1 MSEALY
7 DSEAALQ
14 YEAPPELPVDI
25 LAVGYGEA
33 EAAPSLVP
41 TVEVTWAYRGRPGTF
56 TSVMSK
62 VGNWYGGMDAL
73 LRLRV
78 WDVERV
84 YAALGGW
91 PAPTPLPTDYTPPPG
106 VVFVPDLAPGAI
118 LPPGVIGQG

>member
-7 DSEAALQ
+7 DAEAALQ
-14 YEAPPELPVDI
+14 YEAPPDLPVDI

-33 EAAPSLVP
+33 LAVPDLVA
-41 TVEVTWAYRGRPGTF
+41 TVEVTWAHRDRPGTF
-56 TSVMSK
+56 TSQMSK
-62 VGNWYGGMDAL
+62 VGNWQGAMDAL

-84 YAALGGW
+84 YATLGGW
-91 PAPTPLPTDYTPPPG
+91 PAPTPLPGDYTPPPG
-106 VVFVPDLAPGAI
+106 VAFVPDLPPGSI